1 MNTSDTDNVYALIL
15 AGGVGTRLWP
25 RSRRNRPKQLLS
37 LIGEQSLLQ
46 MTVERIR
53 PIIPP
58 ERVFVMT
65 NAEYVP
71 TIRSQV
77 PDVPAA
83 QVIGEPAVRGTAPAI
98 GLGAYVIQ
106 QRDPEAVMI
115 SLHAD
120 HYFSDEE
127 QFRRAV
133 VSAVGVAGDNWL
145 VNLGVRPEYPATGY
159 GYVEFADGLG
169 RYNDHPAY
177 EVKQFKEKPDLE
189 TARRFVASD
198 RYLWNSGIFCW
209 RIDVIL
215 DAFGRLLPEH
225 AAILERIAA
234 AFETDDWGDVL
245 AREWATLSGETTI
258 DRGIM
263 ERAERVATVPMS
275 AGWSDIGSWESLAEL
290 MPANGDG
297 NVMAGDVVA
306 FDSRRIFAHS
316 DNRFVAVVGVE
327 DLIVVDDSDAVLVC
341 HRSRAQHVKEIVRWL
356 EEEGRDEML

>member
-1 MNTSDTDNVYALIL
+1 MTMSDTNNVYALIL

-25 RSRRNRPKQLLS
+25 RSRRRRPKQLLS
-37 LIGEQSLLQ
+37 LLGERSLLQ
-46 MTVERIR
+46 MTVDRIR

-58 ERVFVMT
+58 ERVFIMT
-65 NAEYVP
+65 NQEYVP
-71 TIRSQV
+71 AVRSQV
-77 PDVPAA
+77 PDVPAE
-83 QVIGEPAVRGTAPAI
+83 QVIGEPAARGTAPAI
-98 GLGAYVIQ
+98 GLGAYVIRRQ
-106 QRDPEAVMI
+106 DPDSVMI

-133 VSAVGVAGDNWL
+133 VAAAEVAGDDWL

-159 GYVEFADGLG
+159 GYVQLADKLG
-169 RYNDHPAY
+169 AFGDHPAY
-177 EVKQFKEKPDLE
+177 EVAQFKEKPDVE

-209 RIDVIL
+209 RIAAIL
-215 DAFGRLLPEH
+215 DAFRRFLPDH
-225 AAILERIAA
+225 AVVLERI
-234 AFETDDWGDVL
+234 GDTFGSDRWNEVL
-245 AREWATLSGETTI
+245 NQEWARLPAETTI

-263 ERAERVATVPMS
+263 ERADRVATVPMS

-290 MPANGDG
+290 MPANGSE
-297 NVMAGDVVA
+297 NVTVGDVVA

-316 DNRFVAVVGVE
+316 DNRFVALVGVE
-327 DLIVVDDSDAVLVC
+327 DLIVVEDSDAILVC
-341 HRSRAQHVKEIVRWL
+341 HRKRAQHVKQIVKWL